1 MAHENIVN
9 EQLVYLTLK
18 NQTLIA
24 RRNAQD
30 SVDIGSNLFV
40 NFPADKIIF
49 IDPLSE
55 KIFHDK

>member
-1 MAHENIVN
+1 MKQNNKAE
-9 EQLVYLTLK
+9 K
-18 NQTLIA
+18 QTLIA

-30 SVDIGSNLFV
+30 SVEIGTNLLV
-40 NFPADKIIF
+40 SFPRGKIIF